1 MWGDPHFL
9 THDGH
14 MYTFNGKGEFQL
26 IQTSNDSFSVQVRM
40 VPVNNS
46 FGNGSQATVFT
57 AVVSKQHDS
66 DRVQF
71 EVVESEIIVLVN
83 GEQIDFTV
91 IKEQEFS
98 NVAIYDL
105 GNSSFSATFST
116 GAYIEVREE
125 NDFFSLL
132 IISLPKAFKEIKTSG
147 LMGSF
152 NGNITDD
159 LLPNGNTE
167 PLSLNSTIQE
177 IHEKFGLTCEL
188 YYTITSVQYTPDS
201 LFRDY

>member
-1 MWGDPHFL
+1 MWGDPHIL

-14 MYTFNGKGEFQL
+14 RYTFNGKGEFIL
-26 IQTSNDSFSVQVRM
+26 IQTLDDSFSVQARM

-46 FGNGSQATVFT
+46 FGNDSQGTVFT
-57 AVVSKQHDS
+57 TIVSQERDS

-71 EVVESEIIVLVN
+71 EVVEGEIIVLVN
-83 GEQIDFTV
+83 GEQIDFTI

-98 NVAIYDL
+98 NVTIYDL
-105 GNSSFSATFST
+105 RNSSFSASFST
-116 GAYIEVREE
+116 GAYVEAREE

-132 IISLPKAFKEIKTSG
+132 IVSLPETFKNKKTLG

-152 NGNITDD
+152 NGDILDD
-159 LLPNGNTE
+159 LLPNEGTE

-177 IHEKFGLTCEL
+177 IHEKFGLTCK
-188 YYTITSVQYTPDS
+188 
-201 LFRDY
+201 F

>member
-1 MWGDPHFL
+1 MWGDPHIL

-14 MYTFNGKGEFQL
+14 KYTFNGKGEFIL
-26 IQTSNDSFSVQVRM
+26 IQTLDDSLSVQARM

-46 FGNGSQATVFT
+46 FGSNSLGTVFT
-57 AVVSKQHDS
+57 AIVSRERDS

-71 EVVESEIIVLVN
+71 EVVGNGIIVLVN
-83 GEQIDFTV
+83 GEEIDFTI

-98 NVAIYDL
+98 NVTIYDL
-105 GNSSFSATFST
+105 GNDTFSASFST
-116 GAYIEVREE
+116 GAYIEAREE
-125 NDFFSLL
+125 NGFFSLL
-132 IISLPKAFKEIKTSG
+132 IISLPETFKDVKTSG

-152 NGNITDD
+152 NGDILDD
-159 LLPNGNTE
+159 LLPNEGTL

-188 YYTITSVQYTPDS
+188 
-201 LFRDY
+201 